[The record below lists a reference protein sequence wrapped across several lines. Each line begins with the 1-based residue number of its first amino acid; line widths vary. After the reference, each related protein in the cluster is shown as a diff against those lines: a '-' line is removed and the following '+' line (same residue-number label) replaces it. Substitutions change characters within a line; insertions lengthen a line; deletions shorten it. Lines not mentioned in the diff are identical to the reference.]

1 MSPETLTHK
10 QACGFFKRLWGIFLV
25 GNWCEK
31 VQSIM
36 GSATL
41 EKEVL
46 EYRTEQ
52 VEQASVLV
60 NVLFLWRD
68 TIIKATLI
76 KENV

>member
-1 MSPETLTHK
+1 
-10 QACGFFKRLWGIFLV
+10 
-25 GNWCEK
+25 
-31 VQSIM
+31 M